1 MELNSLQYTPGSRDD
16 KVKRVGRGHGSGLG
30 KTSGRGQD
38 GQKAR
43 KSGHVR
49 LAFEGG
55 QTPLYRR
62 SPKVGFS
69 NAPFKKHYNV
79 IALHDINRLAEQNIT
94 LDVLAA
100 AGLIKNPS
108 YQTKIIGNTPVKAGI
123 SIEAHIFSKGALKA
137 IADAKATATIIK

>member
-1 MELNSLQYTPGSRDD
+1 MELHSLKYTPGSRDD

-38 GQKAR
+38 GQKSR

-79 IALHDINRLAEQNIT
+79 IALHDINRLADTNIT
-94 LDVLAA
+94 IDVLVAN
-100 AGLIKNPS
+100 GLVKNPS
-108 YQTKIIGNTPVKAGI
+108 YKTKIIGNTPVKAGI
-123 SIEAHIFSKGALKA
+123 TIEAHIFSEGALKA
-137 IADAKATATIIK
+137 IKDSKSTANIVK